1 MLNIFRKIR
10 KQLAN
15 ENNFKK
21 YFRYALGEV
30 VIIMLGIFFALQLQ
44 NWNEKRK
51 QEALFKVTLEQLYN
65 TITDD
70 SWHFD
75 ATSNLTEGIVNTIDQ
90 LLVYNDSIPT
100 EGLPMGLW
108 YTTFTTDQPYNSET
122 IQIFKNLE
130 YNTGNIKQNYLA
142 KQLLGYGT
150 LVNEK
155 AKSAFQ
161 IENTIDE
168 ILLQNNI
175 AFPGFDLNNQQEGLI
190 IDSTYYKD
198 RDISKAIQLLK
209 NQNFRT
215 HLKTQRTL
223 ISFRVLDLRELH
235 NDALAMLRLI
245 KQYHPEVKL
254 LIQDVGIIGTSINGF
269 DDVGA
274 KSTPLTLI
282 DEEQSIWE
290 IEMFLKQGRVKFRCR
305 DSWAINWG
313 GNNFPKGK
321 AVNHGADITI
331 PEAGNYRVV
340 LNLTDNTYE
349 FIKIKK

>member
-1 MLNIFRKIR
+1 MINLFRKIR
-10 KQLAN
+10 RQLVK
-15 ENNFKK
+15 ENKFRNYFK
-21 YFRYALGEV
+21 YALGEV

-44 NWNEKRK
+44 IWNEKRK

-75 ATSNLTEGIVNTIDQ
+75 ATSILGEGIVEVIDQ
-90 LLVYNDSIPT
+90 LLLFNDSIPS
-100 EGLPMGLW
+100 ESLPTGLW
-108 YTTFTTDQPYNSET
+108 YITLTTDNQFNSET
-122 IQIFKNLE
+122 IQILENLE

-142 KQLLGYGT
+142 KQLMGYGT

-155 AKSAFQ
+155 SKSAFP
-161 IENTIDE
+161 IENTIDDM
-168 ILLQNNI
+168 LLQNNI
-175 AFPGFDLNNQQEGLI
+175 PIPGFDLNNQHEGYI
-190 IDSTYYKD
+190 VDSTYYTE
-198 RDISKAIQLLK
+198 RDILNASKLVK
-209 NQNFRT
+209 DENFRT
-215 HLKTQRTL
+215 HLKTQRTV
-223 ISFRVLDLRELH
+223 ISLRVLDFKELH
-235 NDALAMLRLI
+235 NDALAMLSLI
-245 KQYHPEVKL
+245 KRYHPEVKL
-254 LIQDVGIIGTSINGF
+254 LFQDVGIIGTSINGF

-274 KSTPLTLI
+274 KSTPMTLT

-290 IEMFLKQGRVKFRCR
+290 IDLYLKQGRVKFRCR

-321 AVNHGADITI
+321 ALDHGPDITI

-340 LNLTDNTYE
+340 LNLTDNTYD

>member
-1 MLNIFRKIR
+1 MLNFFRNIR
-10 KQLAN
+10 RQLAN

-70 SWHFD
+70 SWYFD
-75 ATSNLTEGIVNTIDQ
+75 ATSNQAEGQVNAMDQ
-90 LLVYNDSIPT
+90 LLVYNDSIPSDR
-100 EGLPMGLW
+100 LLMGLW
-108 YTTFTTDQPYNSET
+108 FSTFTLDQYNSET
-122 IQIFKNLE
+122 TQILENLE
-130 YNTGNIKQNYLA
+130 YNTGNIKQNCLA
-142 KQLLGYGT
+142 KQLMGYGT
-150 LVNEK
+150 LLTEK
-155 AKSAFQ
+155 AKSQFQ
-161 IENTIDE
+161 IENIIDE

-175 AFPGFDLNNQQEGLI
+175 AYPGFDHNKQQEGFI
-190 IDSTYYKD
+190 FDSTYYSH
-198 RDISKAIQLLK
+198 RDITKAIKLLSDE
-209 NQNFRT
+209 NFRT
-215 HLKTQRTL
+215 HLKTQRTV

-245 KQYHPEVKL
+245 KQYHPEAKL
-254 LIQDVGIIGTSINGF
+254 LIQDVGLIGTSINGF

-274 KSTPLTLI
+274 KSTPMTLI
-282 DEEQSIWE
+282 DEEQSIWV
-290 IEMFLKQGRVKFRCR
+290 IEMFLKEGRVKFRCR

-313 GNNFPKGK
+313 GNNFPEGN

-340 LNLTDNTYE
+340 LNLTENTYE
-349 FIKIKK
+349 FIKLEK